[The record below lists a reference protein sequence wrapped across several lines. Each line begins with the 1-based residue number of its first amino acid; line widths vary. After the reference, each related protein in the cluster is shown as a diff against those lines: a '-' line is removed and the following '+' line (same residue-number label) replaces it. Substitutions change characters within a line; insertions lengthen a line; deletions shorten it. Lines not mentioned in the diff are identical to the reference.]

1 MDATISVVCYKSKT
15 LSNGE
20 HPLMLRISKDGKKK
34 YQSLGISVNPK
45 FWDFQKNK
53 PKPKCPNLEYLQK
66 IILDKKLEL
75 QKKKLEIKSDQKE
88 YSAATLLEANANLL
102 VAKTVDCFYK
112 EIIAQCEIN
121 NKCGNRLVY
130 LNSYNSLKRF
140 TNGKLEIPFNS
151 INVAWLEKYEKWL
164 RSNGNKET
172 TISLMFRTLTL
183 KEIKNDYRAY
193 ITDWYK
199 ESVFVGNCCYN
210 DMGDTLYVS
219 QINNGA
225 VGGTPIS
232 YEESVSVNV
241 DVNFDDF
248 LTQISALR
256 INYKT
261 YKNVW
266 YTKHKLPFEIFSDT
280 KRECTLLDNSTNI
293 WKYKLDLLYYD
304 GTKKD
309 YTFYLNIENGTISET
324 QDVSPIVG
332 SWVYIT
338 DEGYKEIITFY
349 SDNTGRWESV
359 NIHDNTSNSDPFT
372 YTMDDK
378 EDKFIIDFGDNSP
391 ETYYYNISDN
401 KMKLMYEDGHVE
413 LYTKQ

>member
-1 MDATISVVCYKSKT
+1 MKT
-15 LSNGE
+15 LRLLTTSLLIAVCAGFSSCGDEELEEFQLDEMYSTGDSFSTYGLNIKDYECRGSFYFGNIN
-20 HPLMLRISKDGKKK
+20 HFSGLKNNHLWISSYDRTTKEKLWEWTD
-34 YQSLGISVNPK
+34 SRT
-45 FWDFQKNK
+45 F
-53 PKPKCPNLEYLQK
+53 
-66 IILDKKLEL
+66 DKKRTVHVGYGEY
-75 QKKKLEIKSDQKE
+75 KDIEISSITTYGACAKNNIFVASVGYGGESYGE
-88 YSAATLLEANANLL
+88 YNILFKTAT
-102 VAKTVDCFYK
+102 
-112 EIIAQCEIN
+112 
-121 NKCGNRLVY
+121 GN
-130 LNSYNSLKRF
+130 
-140 TNGKLEIPFNS
+140 
-151 INVAWLEKYEKWL
+151 
-164 RSNGNKET
+164 
-172 TISLMFRTLTL
+172 L
-183 KEIKNDYRAY
+183 KEIRNEYPAY

-210 DMGDTLYVS
+210 DLGDTIYVS
-219 QINNGA
+219 QVNNGA
-225 VGGTPIS
+225 VSGTPIS
-232 YEESVSVNV
+232 YEETIIVS
-241 DVNFDDF
+241 DYQQQ
-248 LTQISALR
+248 LTASR

-261 YKNVW
+261 YKSVW
-266 YTKHKLPFEIFSDT
+266 NTEYRLPFEIFPDT
-280 KRECTLLDNSTNI
+280 KKEYVLLDNSTNI

-309 YTFYLNIENGTISET
+309 YTSYLNIENGTISET
-324 QDVSPIVG
+324 QNVSPIVG

-359 NIHDNTSNSDPFT
+359 NIHDNTFNLDPFT

>member
-1 MDATISVVCYKSKT
+1 MKT
-15 LSNGE
+15 LRLLTTSLLIAVCAGFSSCGDEELEEFQLDEMYSTGDSFSTYGLNIKDYECRGSFYFGNIN
-20 HPLMLRISKDGKKK
+20 HFSGLKNNHLWISSYDRTTKEKLWEWTD
-34 YQSLGISVNPK
+34 SRT
-45 FWDFQKNK
+45 F
-53 PKPKCPNLEYLQK
+53 
-66 IILDKKLEL
+66 DKKRTVHVGYGEY
-75 QKKKLEIKSDQKE
+75 KDIEISSITTYGACAKNNIFVASVGYGGESYGE
-88 YSAATLLEANANLL
+88 YNILFKTAT
-102 VAKTVDCFYK
+102 
-112 EIIAQCEIN
+112 
-121 NKCGNRLVY
+121 GN
-130 LNSYNSLKRF
+130 
-140 TNGKLEIPFNS
+140 
-151 INVAWLEKYEKWL
+151 
-164 RSNGNKET
+164 
-172 TISLMFRTLTL
+172 L
-183 KEIKNDYRAY
+183 KEIRNEYPAY

-210 DMGDTLYVS
+210 DLGDTIYVS
-219 QINNGA
+219 QVNNGA
-225 VGGTPIS
+225 VSGTPIS
-232 YEESVSVNV
+232 YEETIIVS
-241 DVNFDDF
+241 DYQQQ
-248 LTQISALR
+248 LTASR

-261 YKNVW
+261 YKSVW
-266 YTKHKLPFEIFSDT
+266 NTEYRLPFEIFPDT
-280 KRECTLLDNSTNI
+280 KKEYVLLDNSTNI

-324 QDVSPIVG
+324 QNVSPIVG
-332 SWVYIT
+332 SWGYIT

-359 NIHDNTSNSDPFT
+359 NIHDNTFNLDPFT

>member
-1 MDATISVVCYKSKT
+1 MKT
-15 LSNGE
+15 LRLLTASLLIAVCAGFSSCGDEELEEFQLDEMYSTGDSFSTYGLNIKDYECRGSFYFGNIN
-20 HPLMLRISKDGKKK
+20 HFSGLKNNHLWISSYDRTTKEKLWEWTD
-34 YQSLGISVNPK
+34 SRT
-45 FWDFQKNK
+45 F
-53 PKPKCPNLEYLQK
+53 
-66 IILDKKLEL
+66 DKKRTVHVGYGEY
-75 QKKKLEIKSDQKE
+75 KDIEISSITTYGACAKNNIFIASVGYSGESYGE
-88 YSAATLLEANANLL
+88 YNILFKTAT
-102 VAKTVDCFYK
+102 
-112 EIIAQCEIN
+112 
-121 NKCGNRLVY
+121 GN
-130 LNSYNSLKRF
+130 
-140 TNGKLEIPFNS
+140 
-151 INVAWLEKYEKWL
+151 
-164 RSNGNKET
+164 
-172 TISLMFRTLTL
+172 L
-183 KEIKNDYRAY
+183 KEIRNEYPAY

-210 DMGDTLYVS
+210 DLGDTIYVS
-219 QINNGA
+219 QVNNGA
-225 VGGTPIS
+225 VSGTPIS
-232 YEESVSVNV
+232 YEETIIVS
-241 DVNFDDF
+241 DYQQQ
-248 LTQISALR
+248 LTASR

-261 YKNVW
+261 YKSVW
-266 YTKHKLPFEIFSDT
+266 NTEYRLPFEIFPDT
-280 KRECTLLDNSTNI
+280 KKEYVLLDNSTNI

-324 QDVSPIVG
+324 QNVSPIVG

-359 NIHDNTSNSDPFT
+359 NIHDNTFNLDPFT

>member
-1 MDATISVVCYKSKT
+1 M
-15 LSNGE
+15 
-20 HPLMLRISKDGKKK
+20 
-34 YQSLGISVNPK
+34 
-45 FWDFQKNK
+45 
-53 PKPKCPNLEYLQK
+53 K
-66 IILDKKLEL
+66 IFRLL
-75 QKKKLEIKSDQKE
+75 
-88 YSAATLLEANANLL
+88 AASLL
-102 VAKTVDCFYK
+102 VAVCVGFSSCGDDELEEHQLEVMFPNGDSFSTYGLNLRDYECYGSYYWGNINHFSGLKNNHLWISSYDRTTKEKLWEWTDNRTFDKKRTVHVGYGEYK
-112 EIIAQCEIN
+112 DIEISSITTYGACAKN
-121 NKCGNRLVY
+121 NIFVASV
-130 LNSYNSLKRF
+130 SYNGESYNEDNILFK
-140 TNGKLEIPFNS
+140 TAAG
-151 INVAWLEKYEKWL
+151 
-164 RSNGNKET
+164 
-172 TISLMFRTLTL
+172 TL

-199 ESVFVGNCCYN
+199 ESVFVGDCCYN

-219 QINNGA
+219 QVNNDA

-248 LTQISALR
+248 LTQITASR

-261 YKNVW
+261 YKYVW
-266 YTKHKLPFEIFSDT
+266 HTKHKPPFEIFSDT
-280 KRECTLLDNSTNI
+280 KKECTLLDNSTNI

-324 QDVSPIVG
+324 QNVSPLVG

-349 SDNTGRWESV
+349 SDNTGRWGSV

>member
-1 MDATISVVCYKSKT
+1 MKT
-15 LSNGE
+15 LRLLTTSLLIAVCTGFSSCGDEELEEFQLDEMYSTGDSFSTYGLNIKDYECRGSFYFGNIN
-20 HPLMLRISKDGKKK
+20 HFSGLKNNHLWISSYDRTTKEKLWEWTD
-34 YQSLGISVNPK
+34 SRT
-45 FWDFQKNK
+45 F
-53 PKPKCPNLEYLQK
+53 
-66 IILDKKLEL
+66 DKKRTVHVGYGEY
-75 QKKKLEIKSDQKE
+75 KDIEISSITTYGACAKNNIFVASVGYGGESYGE
-88 YSAATLLEANANLL
+88 YNILFKTAT
-102 VAKTVDCFYK
+102 
-112 EIIAQCEIN
+112 
-121 NKCGNRLVY
+121 GN
-130 LNSYNSLKRF
+130 
-140 TNGKLEIPFNS
+140 
-151 INVAWLEKYEKWL
+151 
-164 RSNGNKET
+164 
-172 TISLMFRTLTL
+172 L
-183 KEIKNDYRAY
+183 KEIRNEYPAY

-210 DMGDTLYVS
+210 DLGDTIYVS
-219 QINNGA
+219 QVNNGA
-225 VGGTPIS
+225 VSGTPIS
-232 YEESVSVNV
+232 YEETIIVS
-241 DVNFDDF
+241 DYQQQ
-248 LTQISALR
+248 LTASR

-261 YKNVW
+261 YKSVW
-266 YTKHKLPFEIFSDT
+266 NTEYRLPFEIFPDT
-280 KRECTLLDNSTNI
+280 KKEYVLLDNSTNI

-324 QDVSPIVG
+324 QNVSPIVG

-359 NIHDNTSNSDPFT
+359 NIHDNTFNLDPFT

>member
-1 MDATISVVCYKSKT
+1 MKT
-15 LSNGE
+15 LRLLTASLLIAVCAGFSSCGDEELEEFQLDEMYSTGDSFSTYGLNIKDYECRGSFYFGNIN
-20 HPLMLRISKDGKKK
+20 HFSGLKNNHLWISSYDRTTKEKLWEWTD
-34 YQSLGISVNPK
+34 SRT
-45 FWDFQKNK
+45 F
-53 PKPKCPNLEYLQK
+53 
-66 IILDKKLEL
+66 DKKRTVHVGYGEY
-75 QKKKLEIKSDQKE
+75 KDIEISSITTYGACAKNNIFIASVGYSGESYGE
-88 YSAATLLEANANLL
+88 YNILFKTAT
-102 VAKTVDCFYK
+102 
-112 EIIAQCEIN
+112 
-121 NKCGNRLVY
+121 GN
-130 LNSYNSLKRF
+130 
-140 TNGKLEIPFNS
+140 
-151 INVAWLEKYEKWL
+151 
-164 RSNGNKET
+164 
-172 TISLMFRTLTL
+172 L
-183 KEIKNDYRAY
+183 KEIRNEYPAY

-219 QINNGA
+219 KVDNGA
-225 VGGTPIS
+225 VRGTPVS
-232 YEESVSVNV
+232 YEETIMVG
-241 DVNFDDF
+241 DYQQQ
-248 LTQISALR
+248 LTASR

-261 YKNVW
+261 YKSVW
-266 YTKHKLPFEIFSDT
+266 NTEHKLPFEILSDT
-280 KRECTLLDNSTNI
+280 KKEYTLLDNSTNI

-324 QDVSPIVG
+324 QNVSPIVG

-359 NIHDNTSNSDPFT
+359 NIHDNTFNLDPFT

>member
-1 MDATISVVCYKSKT
+1 MKTFRLLTASLLIAVCAGLGSCGDDKLDDFQLEVMFPNGDSFSTYGLNLRDYECYGSYYWGNITHFSGLKNNHLWISSYDRTTKEKLWEWTDNRTFDKKRTVHVGYGEYKDIEISSITTYGACAKNNIFVA
-15 LSNGE
+15 SVSYNGE
-20 HPLMLRISKDGKKK
+20 
-34 YQSLGISVNPK
+34 
-45 FWDFQKNK
+45 
-53 PKPKCPNLEYLQK
+53 
-66 IILDKKLEL
+66 
-75 QKKKLEIKSDQKE
+75 
-88 YSAATLLEANANLL
+88 
-102 VAKTVDCFYK
+102 
-112 EIIAQCEIN
+112 
-121 NKCGNRLVY
+121 
-130 LNSYNSLKRF
+130 SYNEDNILFK
-140 TNGKLEIPFNS
+140 TAAG
-151 INVAWLEKYEKWL
+151 
-164 RSNGNKET
+164 
-172 TISLMFRTLTL
+172 TL

-280 KRECTLLDNSTNI
+280 KWECTLLDNSTNI

>member
-1 MDATISVVCYKSKT
+1 MKT
-15 LSNGE
+15 LRLLTASLLIAVCAGFSSCGDEELEEFQLDEMYSTGDSFSTYGLNIKDYECRGSFYFGNIN
-20 HPLMLRISKDGKKK
+20 HFSGLKNNHLWISSYDRTTKEKLWEWTD
-34 YQSLGISVNPK
+34 SRT
-45 FWDFQKNK
+45 F
-53 PKPKCPNLEYLQK
+53 
-66 IILDKKLEL
+66 DKKRTVHVGYGEY
-75 QKKKLEIKSDQKE
+75 KDIEISSITTYGACAKNNIFVASVGYGGESYGE
-88 YSAATLLEANANLL
+88 YNILFKTAT
-102 VAKTVDCFYK
+102 
-112 EIIAQCEIN
+112 
-121 NKCGNRLVY
+121 GN
-130 LNSYNSLKRF
+130 
-140 TNGKLEIPFNS
+140 
-151 INVAWLEKYEKWL
+151 
-164 RSNGNKET
+164 
-172 TISLMFRTLTL
+172 L
-183 KEIKNDYRAY
+183 KEIRNEYPAY

-210 DMGDTLYVS
+210 DLGDTIYVS
-219 QINNGA
+219 QVNNGA
-225 VGGTPIS
+225 VSGTPIS
-232 YEESVSVNV
+232 YEETIIVS
-241 DVNFDDF
+241 DYQQQ
-248 LTQISALR
+248 LTASR

-261 YKNVW
+261 YKSVW
-266 YTKHKLPFEIFSDT
+266 NTEYRLPFEIFPDT
-280 KRECTLLDNSTNI
+280 KKEYVLLDNSTNI

-324 QDVSPIVG
+324 QNVSPIVG

-359 NIHDNTSNSDPFT
+359 NIHDNTFNLDPFT

-401 KMKLMYEDGHVE
+401 KMKLMYEGGHVE

>member
-1 MDATISVVCYKSKT
+1 MKTFRLLTASLLIAVCAGFSSCGDDELDDFQPEVMFTDGDSFSTYGLNFRDYECYGSFRWGNINHFSGLKNNHLWISSYDRTTKEKLWEWTDSRTFDRKRTVHVGYGEYKDIEISSITTYGAYTKNNIFVA
-15 LSNGE
+15 SVSYNGE
-20 HPLMLRISKDGKKK
+20 
-34 YQSLGISVNPK
+34 
-45 FWDFQKNK
+45 
-53 PKPKCPNLEYLQK
+53 
-66 IILDKKLEL
+66 
-75 QKKKLEIKSDQKE
+75 
-88 YSAATLLEANANLL
+88 
-102 VAKTVDCFYK
+102 
-112 EIIAQCEIN
+112 
-121 NKCGNRLVY
+121 
-130 LNSYNSLKRF
+130 SYNEDNILFK
-140 TNGKLEIPFNS
+140 TAAG
-151 INVAWLEKYEKWL
+151 
-164 RSNGNKET
+164 
-172 TISLMFRTLTL
+172 TL
-183 KEIKNDYRAY
+183 KEIKNNYRAY

>member
-1 MDATISVVCYKSKT
+1 M
-15 LSNGE
+15 
-20 HPLMLRISKDGKKK
+20 
-34 YQSLGISVNPK
+34 
-45 FWDFQKNK
+45 
-53 PKPKCPNLEYLQK
+53 K
-66 IILDKKLEL
+66 IFRLL
-75 QKKKLEIKSDQKE
+75 
-88 YSAATLLEANANLL
+88 AASLL
-102 VAKTVDCFYK
+102 VAVCAGFSSCGDDELEEHQTEVMFIDGDSFSTYGLNFRDYECYGSFHWGNINHFSGLKNNHLWISSYDRTTKEKLWEWTDNRTFDKKRTVHVGYGEYK
-112 EIIAQCEIN
+112 DIEISSITTYGACAKN
-121 NKCGNRLVY
+121 NIFVASV
-130 LNSYNSLKRF
+130 SYNGESYNEDNILFK
-140 TNGKLEIPFNS
+140 TAAG
-151 INVAWLEKYEKWL
+151 
-164 RSNGNKET
+164 
-172 TISLMFRTLTL
+172 TL

-324 QDVSPIVG
+324 QNVSPLVG

>member
-1 MDATISVVCYKSKT
+1 MKTFRLLTASLLIAVCAGLGSCGDDKLDDFQLEVMFPNGDSFSTYGLNLRDYECYGSFHWGNINHFSGLKNNHLWISSYDRTTKEKLWEWTDNRTFDKKRTVHVGYGEYKNIEISSITTYGACAKNNIFVA
-15 LSNGE
+15 SVSYNGE
-20 HPLMLRISKDGKKK
+20 
-34 YQSLGISVNPK
+34 
-45 FWDFQKNK
+45 
-53 PKPKCPNLEYLQK
+53 
-66 IILDKKLEL
+66 
-75 QKKKLEIKSDQKE
+75 
-88 YSAATLLEANANLL
+88 
-102 VAKTVDCFYK
+102 
-112 EIIAQCEIN
+112 
-121 NKCGNRLVY
+121 
-130 LNSYNSLKRF
+130 SYNEDNILFK
-140 TNGKLEIPFNS
+140 TAAG
-151 INVAWLEKYEKWL
+151 
-164 RSNGNKET
+164 
-172 TISLMFRTLTL
+172 TL

>member
-1 MDATISVVCYKSKT
+1 MKT
-15 LSNGE
+15 LRLLTASLLIAVCAGFSSCGDEELEEFQLDEMYSTGDSFSTYGLNIKDYECRGSFYFGNINQFSGLKNN
-20 HPLMLRISKDGKKK
+20 HLWISSYDRTTKEKLWEWTD
-34 YQSLGISVNPK
+34 SRT
-45 FWDFQKNK
+45 F
-53 PKPKCPNLEYLQK
+53 
-66 IILDKKLEL
+66 DKKRTVHVGYGEY
-75 QKKKLEIKSDQKE
+75 KDIEISSITTYGACAKNNIFVASVGYGGESYGE
-88 YSAATLLEANANLL
+88 YNILFKTAT
-102 VAKTVDCFYK
+102 
-112 EIIAQCEIN
+112 
-121 NKCGNRLVY
+121 GN
-130 LNSYNSLKRF
+130 
-140 TNGKLEIPFNS
+140 
-151 INVAWLEKYEKWL
+151 
-164 RSNGNKET
+164 
-172 TISLMFRTLTL
+172 L
-183 KEIKNDYRAY
+183 KEIRNEYPAY

-210 DMGDTLYVS
+210 DLGDTIYVS
-219 QINNGA
+219 QVNNGA
-225 VGGTPIS
+225 VSGTPIS
-232 YEESVSVNV
+232 YEETIIVS
-241 DVNFDDF
+241 DYQQQ
-248 LTQISALR
+248 LTASR

-261 YKNVW
+261 YKSVW
-266 YTKHKLPFEIFSDT
+266 NTEYRLPFEIFPDT
-280 KRECTLLDNSTNI
+280 KKEYVLLDNSTNI

-324 QDVSPIVG
+324 QNVSPIVG

-359 NIHDNTSNSDPFT
+359 NIHDNTFNLDPFT

>member
-1 MDATISVVCYKSKT
+1 MKT
-15 LSNGE
+15 LRLLTTSLLIAVCAGFSSCGDEELEEFQLDEMYSTGDSFSTYGLNIKDYECRGSFYFGNIN
-20 HPLMLRISKDGKKK
+20 HFSGLKNNHLWISSYDRTTKEKLWEWTD
-34 YQSLGISVNPK
+34 SRT
-45 FWDFQKNK
+45 F
-53 PKPKCPNLEYLQK
+53 
-66 IILDKKLEL
+66 DKKRTVHVGYGEY
-75 QKKKLEIKSDQKE
+75 KDIEISSITTYGACAKNNIFVASVGYGGESYGE
-88 YSAATLLEANANLL
+88 YNILFKTAT
-102 VAKTVDCFYK
+102 
-112 EIIAQCEIN
+112 
-121 NKCGNRLVY
+121 GN
-130 LNSYNSLKRF
+130 
-140 TNGKLEIPFNS
+140 
-151 INVAWLEKYEKWL
+151 
-164 RSNGNKET
+164 
-172 TISLMFRTLTL
+172 L
-183 KEIKNDYRAY
+183 KEIRNEYPAY

-210 DMGDTLYVS
+210 DLGDTIYVS
-219 QINNGA
+219 QVNNGA
-225 VGGTPIS
+225 VSGTPIS
-232 YEESVSVNV
+232 YEETIIVS
-241 DVNFDDF
+241 DYQQQ
-248 LTQISALR
+248 LTASR

-261 YKNVW
+261 YKSVW
-266 YTKHKLPFEIFSDT
+266 NTEYRLPFEIFSDT

-324 QDVSPIVG
+324 QNVSPIVG

-359 NIHDNTSNSDPFT
+359 NIHGNTSNSDPFT

>member
-1 MDATISVVCYKSKT
+1 MKT
-15 LSNGE
+15 LRLLTTSLLIAVCAGFSSCGDEELEEFQLDEMYSTGDSFSTYGLNIKDYECRGSFYFGNIN
-20 HPLMLRISKDGKKK
+20 HFSGLKNNHLWISSYDRTTKEKLWEWTD
-34 YQSLGISVNPK
+34 SRT
-45 FWDFQKNK
+45 F
-53 PKPKCPNLEYLQK
+53 
-66 IILDKKLEL
+66 DKKRTVHVGYGEY
-75 QKKKLEIKSDQKE
+75 KDIEISSITTYGACAKNNIFVASVGYGGESYGE
-88 YSAATLLEANANLL
+88 YNILFKTAT
-102 VAKTVDCFYK
+102 
-112 EIIAQCEIN
+112 
-121 NKCGNRLVY
+121 GN
-130 LNSYNSLKRF
+130 
-140 TNGKLEIPFNS
+140 
-151 INVAWLEKYEKWL
+151 
-164 RSNGNKET
+164 
-172 TISLMFRTLTL
+172 L
-183 KEIKNDYRAY
+183 KEIRNEYPAY

-210 DMGDTLYVS
+210 DLGDTIYVS
-219 QINNGA
+219 QVNNGA
-225 VGGTPIS
+225 VSGTPIS
-232 YEESVSVNV
+232 YEETIIVS
-241 DVNFDDF
+241 DYQQQ
-248 LTQISALR
+248 LTASR

-261 YKNVW
+261 YKSVW
-266 YTKHKLPFEIFSDT
+266 NTEYRLPFEIFPDT
-280 KRECTLLDNSTNI
+280 KKEYVLLDNSTNI

-324 QDVSPIVG
+324 QNVSPIVG

-359 NIHDNTSNSDPFT
+359 NIHDNIFNLDPFT

>member
-1 MDATISVVCYKSKT
+1 MKT
-15 LSNGE
+15 LRLLTTSLLIAVCAGFSSCGDEELEEFQLDEMYSTGDSFSTYGLNIKDYECRGSFYFGNIN
-20 HPLMLRISKDGKKK
+20 HFSGLKNNHLWISSYDRTTKEKLWEWTD
-34 YQSLGISVNPK
+34 SRT
-45 FWDFQKNK
+45 F
-53 PKPKCPNLEYLQK
+53 
-66 IILDKKLEL
+66 DKKRTVHVGYGEY
-75 QKKKLEIKSDQKE
+75 KDIEISSITTYGACAKNNIFVASVGYGGESYGE
-88 YSAATLLEANANLL
+88 YNILFKTAT
-102 VAKTVDCFYK
+102 
-112 EIIAQCEIN
+112 
-121 NKCGNRLVY
+121 GN
-130 LNSYNSLKRF
+130 
-140 TNGKLEIPFNS
+140 
-151 INVAWLEKYEKWL
+151 
-164 RSNGNKET
+164 
-172 TISLMFRTLTL
+172 L
-183 KEIKNDYRAY
+183 KEIRNEYPAY

-210 DMGDTLYVS
+210 DLGDTIYVS
-219 QINNGA
+219 QVNNGA
-225 VGGTPIS
+225 VSGTPIS
-232 YEESVSVNV
+232 YEETIIVS
-241 DVNFDDF
+241 DYQQQ
-248 LTQISALR
+248 LTASR

-261 YKNVW
+261 YKSVW
-266 YTKHKLPFEIFSDT
+266 NTEYRLPFEIFPDT
-280 KRECTLLDNSTNI
+280 KKEYVLLDNSTNI

-324 QDVSPIVG
+324 QNVSPIVG

>member
-1 MDATISVVCYKSKT
+1 MKT
-15 LSNGE
+15 FRL
-20 HPLMLRISKDGKKK
+20 L
-34 YQSLGISVNPK
+34 
-45 FWDFQKNK
+45 
-53 PKPKCPNLEYLQK
+53 
-66 IILDKKLEL
+66 
-75 QKKKLEIKSDQKE
+75 
-88 YSAATLLEANANLL
+88 AALLL
-102 VAKTVDCFYK
+102 VAVCAGFSSCGDDELEEFQPEVMFTDGDSFSTYGLNFRDYECYGSFHWGNINHFSGLKNNHLWISSYDRTTKEKLWEWTDNRTFDKKRTVHVGYGEYK
-112 EIIAQCEIN
+112 DIEISSITTYGACAKN
-121 NKCGNRLVY
+121 NIFVASV
-130 LNSYNSLKRF
+130 SYNGESYNEDNILFK
-140 TNGKLEIPFNS
+140 TAAG
-151 INVAWLEKYEKWL
+151 
-164 RSNGNKET
+164 
-172 TISLMFRTLTL
+172 TL

-324 QDVSPIVG
+324 QNVSPIVG

>member
-1 MDATISVVCYKSKT
+1 MRLLTTSLLIAVCAGFSSCGDEELEEFQLDEMYSTGDSFSTYGLNIKDYECRGSFYFGNINHFSGLKNNHLWISSYDRTTKEKLWEWTDSRT
-15 LSNGE
+15 
-20 HPLMLRISKDGKKK
+20 
-34 YQSLGISVNPK
+34 
-45 FWDFQKNK
+45 F
-53 PKPKCPNLEYLQK
+53 
-66 IILDKKLEL
+66 DKKRTVHVGYGEY
-75 QKKKLEIKSDQKE
+75 KDIEISSITTYGACAKNNIFVASVGYGGESYGE
-88 YSAATLLEANANLL
+88 YNILFKTAT
-102 VAKTVDCFYK
+102 
-112 EIIAQCEIN
+112 
-121 NKCGNRLVY
+121 GN
-130 LNSYNSLKRF
+130 
-140 TNGKLEIPFNS
+140 
-151 INVAWLEKYEKWL
+151 
-164 RSNGNKET
+164 
-172 TISLMFRTLTL
+172 L
-183 KEIKNDYRAY
+183 KEIRNEYPAY

-210 DMGDTLYVS
+210 DLGDTIYVS
-219 QINNGA
+219 QVNNGA
-225 VGGTPIS
+225 VSGTPIS
-232 YEESVSVNV
+232 YEETIIVS
-241 DVNFDDF
+241 DYQQQ
-248 LTQISALR
+248 LTASR

-261 YKNVW
+261 YKSVW
-266 YTKHKLPFEIFSDT
+266 NTEYRLPFEIFPDT
-280 KRECTLLDNSTNI
+280 KKEYVLLDNSTNI

-324 QDVSPIVG
+324 QNVSPIVG

-349 SDNTGRWESV
+349 SDSTGRWESV
-359 NIHDNTSNSDPFT
+359 NIHDNTFNLDPFT

>member
-1 MDATISVVCYKSKT
+1 MKT
-15 LSNGE
+15 LRLLTTSLLIAVCAGFSSCGDEELEEFQLDEMYSTGDSFSTYGLNIKDYECRGSFYFGNIN
-20 HPLMLRISKDGKKK
+20 HFSGLKNNHLWISSYDRTTKEKLWEWTD
-34 YQSLGISVNPK
+34 SRT
-45 FWDFQKNK
+45 F
-53 PKPKCPNLEYLQK
+53 
-66 IILDKKLEL
+66 DKKRTVHVGYGEY
-75 QKKKLEIKSDQKE
+75 KDIEISSITTYGACAKNNIFVASVGYGGESYGE
-88 YSAATLLEANANLL
+88 YNILFKTAT
-102 VAKTVDCFYK
+102 
-112 EIIAQCEIN
+112 
-121 NKCGNRLVY
+121 GN
-130 LNSYNSLKRF
+130 
-140 TNGKLEIPFNS
+140 
-151 INVAWLEKYEKWL
+151 
-164 RSNGNKET
+164 
-172 TISLMFRTLTL
+172 L
-183 KEIKNDYRAY
+183 KEIRNEYPAY

-210 DMGDTLYVS
+210 DLGDTIYVS
-219 QINNGA
+219 QVNNGA
-225 VGGTPIS
+225 VSGTPIS
-232 YEESVSVNV
+232 YEETIIVS
-241 DVNFDDF
+241 DYQQQ
-248 LTQISALR
+248 LTASR

-261 YKNVW
+261 YKSVW
-266 YTKHKLPFEIFSDT
+266 NTEYRLPFEIFPDT
-280 KRECTLLDNSTNI
+280 KKECTLLDNSTNI

-324 QDVSPIVG
+324 QNVSPIVG

-359 NIHDNTSNSDPFT
+359 NIHDNTSNLDPFT

-391 ETYYYNISDN
+391 ETYYYNIADN

>member
-1 MDATISVVCYKSKT
+1 MKTFRLLTASLLIAVCAGLGSCGDDKLDDFQLEVMFPNGDSFSTYGLNLRDYECYGSYYWGNINHLSGLKNNHLWISSYDRTTKEKLWEWTDNRTFDKKRTVHVGYGEYKDIEISSITTYGACAKNNIFVA
-15 LSNGE
+15 SVSYNGE
-20 HPLMLRISKDGKKK
+20 
-34 YQSLGISVNPK
+34 
-45 FWDFQKNK
+45 
-53 PKPKCPNLEYLQK
+53 
-66 IILDKKLEL
+66 
-75 QKKKLEIKSDQKE
+75 
-88 YSAATLLEANANLL
+88 
-102 VAKTVDCFYK
+102 
-112 EIIAQCEIN
+112 
-121 NKCGNRLVY
+121 
-130 LNSYNSLKRF
+130 SYNEDNILFK
-140 TNGKLEIPFNS
+140 TAAG
-151 INVAWLEKYEKWL
+151 
-164 RSNGNKET
+164 
-172 TISLMFRTLTL
+172 TL